1 MEVSP
6 RFQICHRETQTNH
19 CGCKDVKALPALLE
33 THPSSGALDA
43 VKPVY
48 LLDDV
53 TSVSILTQHYLQIK
67 QGYINGKLSFF
78 VTDHLFVVVSI
89 YKHALCASPP
99 LKGFQAYTTLRYLRI
114 FQTIY
119 NISLSEKLYFG

>member
-1 MEVSP
+1 MTWTCKEGRRCAHTDVGPYVMEVSP

-43 VKPVY
+43 VKSVY

-53 TSVSILTQHYLQIK
+53 TSVSILKQHCLQIK
-67 QGYINGKLSFF
+67 
-78 VTDHLFVVVSI
+78 
-89 YKHALCASPP
+89 
-99 LKGFQAYTTLRYLRI
+99 
-114 FQTIY
+114 
-119 NISLSEKLYFG
+119 